1 MDNLYSARSL
11 SLRLGKRQ
19 VIDDVS
25 VQLHRGE
32 VTALIG
38 PNGAGKST
46 LLRLLTGFLSPDGG
60 EQCMEGRAL
69 GEWSAN
75 ALSRRRAVMLQ
86 RTQLNA
92 NWPVETVIA
101 MGRAPWGTAVD
112 SALIQRVMAET
123 GCTHLAGRLYPALS
137 GGEQQRVQL
146 ARGLAQLWCDDGPQ
160 GWLFLDEPTSALD
173 LFYQQHLLRL
183 LKKLTRPGRLHVCI
197 VLHDLNLA
205 ALWADTILLLHQGRL
220 VAEGTPC
227 EVIRQSVIQRWYGAD
242 ISLSQHPQAAVP
254 QVYLAP

>member
-1 MDNLYSARSL
+1 MDKHYIARAL
-11 SLRLGKRQ
+11 SLRLGKRR
-19 VIDDVS
+19 VIDSVS
-25 VQLHRGE
+25 LTLRPGE

-46 LLRLLTGFLSPDGG
+46 LLRLLTGFLAADSG
-60 EQCMEGRAL
+60 EQRIEGKPL
-69 GEWSAN
+69 SEWSAA

-101 MGRAPWGTAVD
+101 MGRAPWGAQD
-112 SALIQRVMAET
+112 DPALIQRVMAET
-123 GCTHLAGRLYPALS
+123 GCTHLAGRPYPALS

-146 ARGLAQLWCDDGPQ
+146 ARSLAQLWHGDGPK

-183 LKKLTRPGRLHVCI
+183 LKRLTRRNELHVCV

-205 ALWADTILLLHQGRL
+205 ALWADTILLLHQGKL
-220 VAEGTPC
+220 VAQGTPH
-227 EVIRQSVIQRWYGAD
+227 EVIQQSIIHRWYGAD
-242 ISLSQHPQAAVP
+242 ISMNTHPDAAVP

>member
-1 MDNLYSARSL
+1 MDKHYTAHGL

-25 VQLHRGE
+25 LQLRRGE

-46 LLRLLTGFLSPDGG
+46 LLRLLTGFLSPNGG
-60 EQCMEGRAL
+60 EQRIEGRLLA
-69 GEWSAN
+69 EWSAS

-101 MGRAPWGTAVD
+101 MGRAPWGATVD
-112 SALIQRVMAET
+112 PALIQQVMAET

-146 ARGLAQLWCDDGPQ
+146 ARSLAQLWSDDGPQ

-173 LFYQQHLLRL
+173 LYYQQHLLRL
-183 LKKLTRPGRLHVCI
+183 LKKLSQRGQLHVCI

-205 ALWADTILLLHQGRL
+205 ALWADNILLLHQGKL
-220 VAEGTPC
+220 VAQGTPQ
-227 EVIRQSVIQRWYGAD
+227 EVIQQPIIQRWYGAD
-242 ISLSQHPQAAVP
+242 IRMTQHPDVDVP
-254 QVYLAP
+254 QVSLAQ